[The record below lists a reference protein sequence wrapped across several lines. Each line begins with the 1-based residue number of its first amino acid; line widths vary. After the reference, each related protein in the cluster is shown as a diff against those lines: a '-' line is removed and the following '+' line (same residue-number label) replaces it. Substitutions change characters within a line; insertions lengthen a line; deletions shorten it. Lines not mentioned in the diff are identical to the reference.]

1 MCMCVITN
9 CSTIG
14 GVSQSMLL
22 VTMVIAVNAK
32 YMCVIIYFAIESK
45 SEVRI
50 EMCD

>member
-1 MCMCVITN
+1 MYMYVIIN

-14 GVSQSMLL
+14 GISQSMLL
-22 VTMVIAVNAK
+22 VTIVIAVNAK

-45 SEVRI
+45 SKVRI